1 MDNIKGIS
9 LINNISK
16 YLYIFG
22 STISIILVCILV
34 YILIGGSFEGS
45 INVDTIINN
54 SESSSQYSN
63 FNQVPLGSRFIGFL
77 LATIIIGLTLTIL
90 KFWKNF
96 ISLVNQGKY
105 FEVRTLKNLKYI
117 SYFLFGIGTSLLII
131 GIFADTI
138 FSISD
143 VVIISNESV
152 LNNKKIA
159 DNALNIQTS
168 FSLSPIIFL
177 INGIIIWVLS
187 HILIEGIRIKKE
199 NELTI

>member
-16 YLYIFG
+16 YLYIFA
-22 STISIILVCILV
+22 STISIIFVCILF
-34 YILIGGSFEGS
+34 YILIGGSFEGL
-45 INVDTIINN
+45 INVDTIIND

-77 LATIIIGLTLTIL
+77 LAVLIIGFTLTIL

-105 FEVRTLKNLKYI
+105 FEVSTLKNLKYI
-117 SYFLFGIGTSLLII
+117 SYFLFGIGTSLFLIE
-131 GIFADTI
+131 IFTDMI
-138 FSISD
+138 FSTSTSF
-143 VVIISNESV
+143 SNESD
-152 LNNKKIA
+152 LNGKNID
-159 DNALNIQTS
+159 DNLVNIESS
-168 FSLSPIIFL
+168 FSLSPIML
-177 INGIIIWVLS
+177 MLNGIVIWVLS
-187 HILIEGIRIKKE
+187 HILIEGMRIKKE

>member
-16 YLYIFG
+16 YLYIFT
-22 STISIILVCILV
+22 STISIIFVCILF
-34 YILIGGSFEGS
+34 YILIGGSFEGL
-45 INVDTIINN
+45 INVDTIIND

-77 LATIIIGLTLTIL
+77 LAVLIIGFTLTIL

-105 FEVRTLKNLKYI
+105 FEVSTLKNLKYI
-117 SYFLFGIGTSLLII
+117 SYFLFGIGTSLFLIE
-131 GIFADTI
+131 IFTDMI
-138 FSISD
+138 FSTSTSF
-143 VVIISNESV
+143 SNESA
-152 LNNKKIA
+152 LNGKNIA
-159 DNALNIQTS
+159 DNVVNIESS
-168 FSLSPIIFL
+168 FSLSPIML
-177 INGIIIWVLS
+177 MLNGIVIWVLS
-187 HILIEGIRIKKE
+187 HILIEGMRIKKE

>member
-168 FSLSPIIFL
+168 FSLSPIMFL

>member
-16 YLYIFG
+16 YLYIFA
-22 STISIILVCILV
+22 SAISIIFVCILF

-117 SYFLFGIGTSLLII
+117 SYFLFGIGTSLFLIE
-131 GIFADTI
+131 IFTDMI
-138 FSISD
+138 FSTSTSF
-143 VVIISNESV
+143 SNEPV
-152 LNNKKIA
+152 LNGKNIA
-159 DNALNIQTS
+159 DNLVNIESS
-168 FSLSPIIFL
+168 FSLSPIML
-177 INGIIIWVLS
+177 MLNGIVIWVLS
-187 HILIEGIRIKKE
+187 HILIEGMRIKKE
-199 NELTI
+199 SELTI

>member
-16 YLYIFG
+16 YLYIFA
-22 STISIILVCILV
+22 STISIIFVCILF
-34 YILIGGSFEGS
+34 YILIGGSFEGL
-45 INVDTIINN
+45 INVDTIIND

-77 LATIIIGLTLTIL
+77 LAVLIIGFTLTIL

-105 FEVRTLKNLKYI
+105 FEVSTLKNLKYI
-117 SYFLFGIGTSLLII
+117 SYFLFGIGTSLFLIE
-131 GIFADTI
+131 IFTDMI
-138 FSISD
+138 FSTSTSF
-143 VVIISNESV
+143 SNESA
-152 LNNKKIA
+152 LNGKNIA
-159 DNALNIQTS
+159 DNVVNIESS
-168 FSLSPIIFL
+168 FSLSPIML
-177 INGIIIWVLS
+177 MLNGIVIWVLS
-187 HILIEGIRIKKE
+187 HILIEGMRIKKE

>member
-16 YLYIFG
+16 YFYIFA
-22 STISIILVCILV
+22 STISIIFVCILF
-34 YILIGGSFEGS
+34 YILIGGSFEGL
-45 INVDTIINN
+45 INVDTIIND

-77 LATIIIGLTLTIL
+77 LAVLIIGFTLTIL

-105 FEVRTLKNLKYI
+105 FEVSTLKNLKYI
-117 SYFLFGIGTSLLII
+117 SYFLFGIGTSLFLIE
-131 GIFADTI
+131 IFTDMI
-138 FSISD
+138 FSTSTSFSNDSD
-143 VVIISNESV
+143 LNGKNIGDNLVNIES
-152 LNNKKIA
+152 
-159 DNALNIQTS
+159 S
-168 FSLSPIIFL
+168 FSLSPIML
-177 INGIIIWVLS
+177 MLNGIVIWVLS
-187 HILIEGIRIKKE
+187 HILIEGMRIKKE

>member
-16 YLYIFG
+16 YLYIFA
-22 STISIILVCILV
+22 STISIIFVCILF
-34 YILIGGSFEGS
+34 YILIGGSFEGL
-45 INVDTIINN
+45 INVDTIIND

-77 LATIIIGLTLTIL
+77 LAVLIIGFTLTIL

-105 FEVRTLKNLKYI
+105 FEVSTLKNLKYI
-117 SYFLFGIGTSLLII
+117 SYFLFGIGTSLFLIE
-131 GIFADTI
+131 IFTDMI
-138 FSISD
+138 FSTSTSF
-143 VVIISNESV
+143 SNESD
-152 LNNKKIA
+152 LNGKNIG
-159 DNALNIQTS
+159 DNLVNIESS
-168 FSLSPIIFL
+168 FSLSPIML
-177 INGIIIWVLS
+177 MLNGIVIWVLS
-187 HILIEGIRIKKE
+187 HILIEGMRIKKE

>member
-16 YLYIFG
+16 YLYIFT
-22 STISIILVCILV
+22 STISIIFVCILF
-34 YILIGGSFEGS
+34 YILIGGSFEGL
-45 INVDTIINN
+45 INVDTIIND

-77 LATIIIGLTLTIL
+77 LAVLIIGFTLTIL

-105 FEVRTLKNLKYI
+105 FEISTLKNLKYI
-117 SYFLFGIGTSLLII
+117 SYFLFGIGTSLFLIE
-131 GIFADTI
+131 IFTDMI
-138 FSISD
+138 FSTSASF
-143 VVIISNESV
+143 SNESA
-152 LNNKKIA
+152 LNDKNIA
-159 DNALNIQTS
+159 DNVVNIESS
-168 FSLSPIIFL
+168 FSLSPIML
-177 INGIIIWVLS
+177 MLNGIVIWVLS
-187 HILIEGIRIKKE
+187 HILIEGMRIKKE